1 MTSRRSQ
8 ILLDHAMLCVSQDGG
23 IAHASQSWEHYE
35 GLHHAD
41 MLERGVQAVIL
52 DADLPR
58 FFSALERARD
68 TPGQDIHVNC
78 MLADRAYTRVEWLLS
93 ASPDGTVYATAR
105 RHDSTAQVTGLP
117 SRLLLDEL
125 LEAQYEVIAIL
136 NPDTS
141 IRFLSDA
148 NERLLGYTQREFI
161 ELPVVDHIHPED
173 RDRVLGMLEDLTK
186 SHDLGA
192 WLSFDY
198 RIRHK
203 EGHWV
208 EVSTQGKA
216 LRGVGEVRGFLLL
229 THGVSSSASR
239 ATSLE
244 EVSAAVSERPLQV
257 SNPKLEILSNEQ
269 ALSLAREN
277 AHFDEI
283 YNYVRGESSPSCL
296 YEEERTRLMFHLDD
310 ARIALLE
317 LPPYE
322 QPVTEILG
330 SSMLRS
336 FDHELRT
343 PLNNIRGYTELLL
356 EELEEAT
363 GMRRD
368 LQKLHTSTRSLQRLL
383 DNLVELTRLNS
394 GDLDLHFERL
404 MVDRLLEDLGDHI
417 ELLLDERGVAL
428 EQRNKTGNDA
438 IYTDRARL
446 LDALT
451 QLIAFLAPRAEAL
464 SLEVVFSRKE
474 EDRICFELSA
484 RHYTASREALSKAL
498 TEDADFE
505 FDSNQREHLDV
516 YMAARRFE
524 LLGGG
529 LALEDDVGEDEIKL
543 TGYLPLPSSDLDD
556 VPRGLEE
563 DYESEVTGE
572 GPVILLIDGDEQ
584 VHTELGQWITE
595 TDYQLEHAYDGIR
608 GLQIARDLMPT
619 LIVLEIV
626 VPRLDGWSILASI
639 RREITLAD
647 TPVLILSVI
656 EDLELAHALGA
667 TDLMHKPAKPQE
679 LLETI
684 ERLIAAN

>member
-105 RHDSTAQVTGLP
+105 RHDSTAQITGLP

-173 RDRVLGMLEDLTK
+173 RDRVLSMLEDLTK

>member
-1 MTSRRSQ
+1 MTSQRSQ
-8 ILLDHAMLCVSQDGG
+8 ILLDHAMLSISQDGR
-23 IAHASQSWEHYE
+23 IVHASQSWEHYE
-35 GLHHAD
+35 GIHHAD
-41 MLERGVQAVIL
+41 LLERGIDVLVL
-52 DADLPR
+52 DADIPR
-58 FFSALERARD
+58 YAEALDRARSN
-68 TPGQDIHVNC
+68 PGQDIRINC

-93 ASPDGTVYATAR
+93 ATADGVVYATAHR
-105 RHDSTAQVTGLP
+105 LDSMAQITGLP
-117 SRLLLDEL
+117 SGLLLEEL
-125 LEAQYEVIAIL
+125 LEAQQEVISIL

-173 RDRVLGMLEDLTK
+173 RERVLGMLEDLTK
-186 SHDLGA
+186 GHDLGA

-198 RIRHK
+198 RIRHRD
-203 EGHWV
+203 GHWI

-216 LRGVGEVRGFLLL
+216 LRGVGEIRGFLLL
-229 THGVSSSASR
+229 TRGRSNAGSSAVTHDEAST
-239 ATSLE
+239 AS
-244 EVSAAVSERPLQV
+244 SERALQV
-257 SNPKLEILSNEQ
+257 TNPKLEILSNEQ
-269 ALSLAREN
+269 ALALAKNNE
-277 AHFDEI
+277 HFNDI
-283 YNYVRGESSPSCL
+283 YNYIRAESNPSCL

-322 QPVTEILG
+322 QPVTEVLG

-394 GDLDLHFERL
+394 GDLDLHFERM
-404 MVDRLLEDLGDHI
+404 MVDKLLEDLGEHI

-428 EQRNKTGNDA
+428 EQHNRAGNDA

-464 SLEVVFSRKE
+464 SLEVIPSSKE
-474 EDRICFELSA
+474 DDRICFQLSA
-484 RHYTASREALSKAL
+484 THYVASTEALSRAL
-498 TEDADFE
+498 AKEADFE
-505 FDSNQREHLDV
+505 FDSSQREHLDV

-529 LALEDDVGEDEIKL
+529 LDLLEGATDGEVKL
-543 TGYLPLPSSDLDD
+543 SGYLPLPSSDLDD
-556 VPRGLEE
+556 VPLGLEE

-584 VHTELGQWITE
+584 VHKEFGQWITE

-608 GLQIARDLMPT
+608 GLQIARELMPT
-619 LIVLEIV
+619 LIVLEVV

-684 ERLIAAN
+684 DRLIATV

>member
-1 MTSRRSQ
+1 
-8 ILLDHAMLCVSQDGG
+8 MLCVSQDGG

-105 RHDSTAQVTGLP
+105 RHDSTAQITGLP

-173 RDRVLGMLEDLTK
+173 RDRVLSMLEDLTK